1 MNANHNQPAH
11 TQPHVQ
17 QNEGLG
23 PVSAVSVLLSVP
35 EASNFLGIGIWSLRT
50 LIRERRLPV
59 VRVGR
64 AFYLRRAALT
74 RWAESEESF
83 VRR

>member
-11 TQPHVQ
+11 TQPNVPT
-17 QNEGLG
+17 NLS
-23 PVSAVSVLLSVP
+23 PVSGQGFPVLLSVL
-35 EASNFLGIGIWSLRT
+35 EASQFLGLTVWQIRG
-50 LIRERRLPV
+50 LIRDRKLAV
-59 VRVGR
+59 VQVGR
-64 AFYLRRAALT
+64 AFYMRRAALT